1 MKKIIPILIL
11 LAAGAAAAYYF
22 RSAQVDPNR
31 IRLSG
36 NLEMTQVDIAF
47 KLAGKISELLVR
59 EGDLVKAGQIIARL
73 DRDTMTLQRQREE
86 SGVAAAQSG
95 IAQMSTAILFQQ
107 EVLMRETQ
115 VRKSEIA
122 AAEAQLNNLL
132 AGSRKQEKLQASSTL
147 EDARAQYQ
155 QAKKDWD
162 RAERLFKNE
171 DISRAQYDQFQ
182 TRLLITEA
190 AMHAA
195 EQRVSLVEEG
205 PRKQEIEVARAQLER
220 AKAALTL
227 TQASAEEVKRKQ
239 QEMGVRQADMNRA
252 TANVAVMDSQLN
264 DTIAMSPLDGV
275 VLVKT
280 TEAGEVVA
288 PGATIVTVADIEHPW
303 LRGYIPQTQLG
314 RVKLGQKVTLTT
326 DSYKDKSYQGTITY
340 ISSQA
345 EFTPKQIQTQEERVK
360 LVYRVKISVENKQQE
375 LKLNMPV
382 DAIIELGSQ

>member
-86 SGVAAAQSG
+86 SGVASAQSG
-95 IAQMSTAILFQQ
+95 IAQMSTAIVFQQ

-171 DISRAQYDQFQ
+171 DISRAQYDQAQ

-190 AMHAA
+190 AVHAA

-205 PRKQEIEVARAQLER
+205 PRKQEIELARAQLER

-227 TQASAEEVKRKQ
+227 TQASAEEVKRRQ
-239 QEMGVRQADMNRA
+239 QEMGVRQADMKRA

-264 DTIAMSPLDGV
+264 DTIAKSPLDGV

-288 PGATIVTVADIEHPW
+288 PGATIVTIADIEHPW

-382 DAIIELGSQ
+382 DAIIELGNQ

>member
-1 MKKIIPILIL
+1 MRKIIPILIL

-86 SGVAAAQSG
+86 SGVASAQSG
-95 IAQMSTAILFQQ
+95 IAQMSTAIVFQQ
-107 EVLMRETQ
+107 EVLLRETQ

-132 AGSRKQEKLQASSTL
+132 AGSRKQEKVQASSTL

-155 QAKKDWD
+155 QSKKDWD

-171 DISRAQYDQFQ
+171 DISRAQNDQAQ

-205 PRKQEIEVARAQLER
+205 PRKQEIELARAQLER

-227 TQASAEEVKRKQ
+227 TQASAEEVKRRQ
-239 QEMGVRQADMNRA
+239 QEMGVRQADMKRA

-264 DTIAMSPLDGV
+264 DTIAKSPLDGV
-275 VLVKT
+275 VLLKT

-288 PGATIVTVADIEHPW
+288 PGATIVTIADIEHPW

>member
-86 SGVAAAQSG
+86 SGVASAQSG
-95 IAQMSTAILFQQ
+95 IAQMSTAIVFQQ

-171 DISRAQYDQFQ
+171 DISRAQYDQAQ

-205 PRKQEIEVARAQLER
+205 PRKQEIELARAQLER

-227 TQASAEEVKRKQ
+227 TQASAEEVKRRQ
-239 QEMGVRQADMNRA
+239 QEMGVRQADMKRA

-264 DTIAMSPLDGV
+264 DTIAKSPLDGV
-275 VLVKT
+275 VLLKT

-288 PGATIVTVADIEHPW
+288 PGATIVTIADIEHPW

-382 DAIIELGSQ
+382 DAIIELGNQ

>member
-31 IRLSG
+31 IHLSG

-86 SGVAAAQSG
+86 SEVAAAQSG
-95 IAQMSTAILFQQ
+95 IAQMSTAIVFQQ
-107 EVLMRETQ
+107 EVLIRETQ

-171 DISRAQYDQFQ
+171 DISRSQYDQAQ

-190 AMHAA
+190 AMHVA

-205 PRKQEIEVARAQLER
+205 PRKQEIELARAQLER
-220 AKAALTL
+220 AKAALKL
-227 TQASAEEVKRKQ
+227 TQASAEEVKRRQ
-239 QEMGVRQADMNRA
+239 QEMGVRQADMKRA

-264 DTIAMSPLDGV
+264 DTIAKSPLDGV

-288 PGATIVTVADIEHPW
+288 PGATILTVADIEHPW

-382 DAIIELGSQ
+382 DAIIDLGSQ

>member
-1 MKKIIPILIL
+1 
-11 LAAGAAAAYYF
+11 
-22 RSAQVDPNR
+22 
-31 IRLSG
+31 
-36 NLEMTQVDIAF
+36 
-47 KLAGKISELLVR
+47 
-59 EGDLVKAGQIIARL
+59 
-73 DRDTMTLQRQREE
+73 
-86 SGVAAAQSG
+86 
-95 IAQMSTAILFQQ
+95 
-107 EVLMRETQ
+107 
-115 VRKSEIA
+115 
-122 AAEAQLNNLL
+122 
-132 AGSRKQEKLQASSTL
+132 
-147 EDARAQYQ
+147 
-155 QAKKDWD
+155 
-162 RAERLFKNE
+162 
-171 DISRAQYDQFQ
+171 
-182 TRLLITEA
+182 
-190 AMHAA
+190 MHAA

-205 PRKQEIEVARAQLER
+205 PRKQEIELARAQLER

-227 TQASAEEVKRKQ
+227 TQASAEEVKRRQ
-239 QEMGVRQADMNRA
+239 QEMGVRQADMKRA

-264 DTIAMSPLDGV
+264 DTIAKSPLDGV

-288 PGATIVTVADIEHPW
+288 PGATIVTIADIEHPW

-382 DAIIELGSQ
+382 DAIIELGNQ

>member
-1 MKKIIPILIL
+1 MRKIIPILIL

-86 SGVAAAQSG
+86 SGVASAQSG
-95 IAQMSTAILFQQ
+95 IAQMSTAIVFQQ

-171 DISRAQYDQFQ
+171 DISRAQYDQAQ

-205 PRKQEIEVARAQLER
+205 PRKQEIELARAQLER

-227 TQASAEEVKRKQ
+227 TQASAEEVKRRQ
-239 QEMGVRQADMNRA
+239 QEMGVRQADMKRA

-264 DTIAMSPLDGV
+264 DTIAKSPLDGV

-288 PGATIVTVADIEHPW
+288 PGATIVTIADIEHPW

-382 DAIIELGSQ
+382 DAIIELGNQ

>member
-1 MKKIIPILIL
+1 MKQIIPILIL

-47 KLAGKISELLVR
+47 KLAGKLSELLVR

-86 SGVAAAQSG
+86 SGVASAQSG
-95 IAQMSTAILFQQ
+95 IAQMNTAIVFQR

-132 AGSRKQEKLQASSTL
+132 AGSRKQEKVQASSTL

-171 DISRAQYDQFQ
+171 DISRAQYDQAQ

-205 PRKQEIEVARAQLER
+205 PRKQEIELARAQLER

-239 QEMGVRQADMNRA
+239 QEMGVRHADLKRA

-264 DTIAMSPLDGV
+264 DTIAKSPLDGV
-275 VLVKT
+275 VLLKA

-288 PGATIVTVADIEHPW
+288 PGATIVTIADIEHPW

-326 DSYKDKSYQGTITY
+326 DSYKDKAYQGTITY

-382 DAIIELGSQ
+382 DAIIELGNQ

>member
-86 SGVAAAQSG
+86 SGVASAQSG
-95 IAQMSTAILFQQ
+95 IAQMSTAIVFQQ

-171 DISRAQYDQFQ
+171 DISRAQYDQAQ

-190 AMHAA
+190 AVHAA

-205 PRKQEIEVARAQLER
+205 PRKQEIELARAQLER

-227 TQASAEEVKRKQ
+227 TQASAEEVKRRQ
-239 QEMGVRQADMNRA
+239 QEMGVRQADMKRA
-252 TANVAVMDSQLN
+252 TANVAIMDSQLN
-264 DTIAMSPLDGV
+264 DTIAKSPLDGV
-275 VLVKT
+275 VLLKT

-288 PGATIVTVADIEHPW
+288 PGATIVTIADIEHPW

-382 DAIIELGSQ
+382 DAIIELGNQ